1 MTAPPT
7 DPPTDPP
14 ADVAAPLD
22 ELLTQAALGPIRR
35 MLPGAAGLRF
45 LAAAGRRPRQVGG
58 RLLSLTGEYAR
69 IAVGRSAL
77 APAARDRRF
86 TDPAWTGNPVLRR
99 LVQAYLAS
107 AQTVDGIVRDVP
119 MGWSD
124 GERIRF
130 TADNLIDAL
139 APSNNPLAS
148 PLAWKALID
157 TGGANLISGPRNL
170 VSDMRSA
177 PRVPAMVDRTA
188 FTVGDNVAA
197 TAGAVVLRTPV
208 LELLQY
214 RPQTE
219 TVRSVPVVIVPPT
232 INKFY
237 VLDLAP
243 GRSLVEFLVG
253 QGQQV
258 FMISW
263 RNPLAE
269 HRDWGFDEYASA
281 IGEALDAAREIAG
294 VDQIHALAACSGG
307 LLTALLAAHQAAA
320 AGPDRLAG
328 LTLLVT
334 MIDQRQAGTVTALLD
349 RQSADRAVARS
360 QRDGY
365 LDGRSLAEVFA
376 WLRPNDLIWS
386 YWVSNFLQGRPPP
399 AFDILFWN
407 ADTTR
412 MTAALHRDFIDV
424 ALHNKLVRP
433 GEVQVLGTAIDLRTI
448 TTDAYVVAGSA
459 DHICP
464 WVNCYRSSQL
474 LGGKVRFVLSTN
486 GHIAA
491 LVNPPGNK
499 KSSFQ
504 VADGT
509 TEDAVDWQRET
520 PVVKGSWWAD
530 YADWLEAR
538 SGGSRPAPID
548 LGSDTHRPLDPAP
561 GRYVR
566 ET

>member
-1 MTAPPT
+1 MTQAPADGT
-7 DPPTDPP
+7 S

-22 ELLTQAALGPIRR
+22 ELLTQAALGPVRR

-45 LAAAGRRPRQVGG
+45 LAGAGRRPQRVGS
-58 RLLSLTGEYAR
+58 RLRALSAEYTR
-69 IAVGRSAL
+69 IAAGRSAV
-77 APAARDRRF
+77 APSPRDRRF
-86 TDPAWTGNPVLRR
+86 ADPAWTGNPVLRR
-99 LVQAYLAS
+99 LVQGYLAT
-107 AQTVDGIVRDVP
+107 AVAVDGIVQDVT
-119 MGWSD
+119 MEWSD
-124 GERIRF
+124 GQRIQF
-130 TADNLIDAL
+130 VADNLVDAL
-139 APSNNPLAS
+139 APSNNPLLS

-170 VSDMRSA
+170 LSDMRSA
-177 PRVPAMVDRTA
+177 PRVPSMVNTSA
-188 FTVGDNVAA
+188 FAVGENVAA
-197 TAGAVVLRTPV
+197 SPGTVVLRTPV

-219 TVRSVPVVIVPPT
+219 TVRTVPLLIVPPT

-253 QGQQV
+253 RGQQV

-263 RNPLAE
+263 RNPGAE
-269 HRDWGFDEYASA
+269 HRSWGFDEYVTA
-281 IGEALDAAREIAG
+281 ITTALDAVEEITGADR
-294 VDQIHALAACSGG
+294 VHALAACSGG
-307 LLTALLAAHQAAA
+307 LLTALMAAHQAAGA
-320 AGPDRLAG
+320 DSKRLAG

-334 MIDQRQAGTVTALLD
+334 MIDQRKAGTVTALLD
-349 RQSADRAVARS
+349 QRSAERAVTRS

-386 YWVSNFLQGRPPP
+386 YWVSNYLQGRPPP

-424 ALHNKLVRP
+424 ALHNKLARP
-433 GEVQVLGTAIDLRTI
+433 GEVQMLGTPIDLGSI
-448 TTDAYVVAGSA
+448 AVESYVVAGSA

-474 LGGKVRFVLSTN
+474 LGGSVRFVLSTN

-491 LVNPPGNK
+491 LVNPPANR

-504 VADGT
+504 VADDT
-509 TEDAVDWQRET
+509 TPDAVDWQRQT
-520 PVVKGSWWAD
+520 PVTPGSWWTD
-530 YADWLEAR
+530 YADWLASR
-538 SGGSRPAPID
+538 SGDSKTAPSD
-548 LGSDTHRPLDPAP
+548 LGSARHRPGDAAP
-561 GRYVR
+561 GRYVL
-566 ET
+566 EK